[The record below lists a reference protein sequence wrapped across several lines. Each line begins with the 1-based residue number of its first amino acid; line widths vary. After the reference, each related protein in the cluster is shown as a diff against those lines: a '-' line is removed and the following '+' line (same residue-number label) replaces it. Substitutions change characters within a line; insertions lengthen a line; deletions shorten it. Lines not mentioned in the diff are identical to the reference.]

1 MLKNAVKALIWNDK
15 SEILVLF
22 RSETHPHLAH
32 DIDLPGGEI
41 DDDHSLEET
50 LSREIKEE
58 TGLIMKANPDQ
69 LIHSW
74 VEFWGTRQYL
84 YDLEANSA
92 DKVVISWEHKSYS
105 WMTIEE
111 FVSYPAKDEFMH
123 RAQEWLR
130 AQNSQT
136 LEKLIV
142 SAQG

>member
-41 DDDHSLEET
+41 DDDMSLEET
-50 LSREIKEE
+50 LQREIIEE
-58 TGLIMKANPDQ
+58 TGLTVTASSDQ

-92 DKVVISWEHKSYS
+92 DEVVISWEHKSYS

-130 AQNSQT
+130 SQNNQ
-136 LEKLIV
+136 EFYEF
-142 SAQG
+142 AENA

>member
-41 DDDHSLEET
+41 DDDMSLEET
-50 LSREIKEE
+50 LQREIIEE
-58 TGLIMKANPDQ
+58 TGLTVTANSDQ

-130 AQNSQT
+130 SQNNQ
-136 LEKLIV
+136 EFYEF
-142 SAQG
+142 AENA

>member
-41 DDDHSLEET
+41 DDDMSLEET
-50 LSREIKEE
+50 LQREIIEE
-58 TGLIMKANPDQ
+58 TGLTVTANSDQ

-92 DKVVISWEHKSYS
+92 DEVVISWEHKSYS

-130 AQNSQT
+130 SQNNQ
-136 LEKLIV
+136 EFYEF
-142 SAQG
+142 AENA

>member
-41 DDDHSLEET
+41 DDDMSLEET
-50 LSREIKEE
+50 LQREIIEE
-58 TGLIMKANPDQ
+58 TGLTVTANSDQ

-111 FVSYPAKDEFMH
+111 FVNYPAKDEFMH

-130 AQNSQT
+130 SQNNQ
-136 LEKLIV
+136 EFYEF
-142 SAQG
+142 AENA

>member
-41 DDDHSLEET
+41 DDDMSLEET
-50 LSREIKEE
+50 LQREIIEE
-58 TGLIMKANPDQ
+58 TGLTVTASSDQ

-130 AQNSQT
+130 SQNNQ
-136 LEKLIV
+136 EFYEF
-142 SAQG
+142 AENA

>member
-1 MLKNAVKALIWNDK
+1 MNALQYYK
-15 SEILVLF
+15 
-22 RSETHPHLAH
+22 THPHLAH

-41 DDDHSLEET
+41 DDDMSLEET
-50 LSREIKEE
+50 LQREIIEE
-58 TGLIMKANPDQ
+58 TGLTVTANSDQ

-130 AQNSQT
+130 AQDSRI

-142 SAQG
+142 SA